1 MHLNL
6 GLAIAD
12 DLTTVADGLRSV
24 TLRTDRDVLTDGF
37 SVELR
42 TSEIAASGGRYLAGD
57 TRFHVQANALAGARP
72 PRPGDTL
79 TDDGADL
86 AILEA
91 TRATLSTRY
100 AMVCRRIEIAGSCR
114 TKINLQRALYKTGS
128 TGAREVESWETIRAA
143 VTAWIVPKARANEM
157 ETGQR
162 LLKPVFTIYLA
173 LPDMRPESHWRVL
186 ADDGKAY
193 RIETVSGEQR
203 LDQLVEMTAEEHRW
217 V

>member
-24 TLRTDRDVLTDGF
+24 TLRTDRDVLARGL

-79 TDDGADL
+79 TDDDGTVMTV
-86 AILEA
+86 LESN
-91 TRATLSTRY
+91 RATIATRY
-100 AMVCRRIEIAGSCR
+100 AMVCRQIRVVGCKTTII
-114 TKINLQRALYKTGS
+114 IQRAIYKTGA
-128 TGAREVESWETIRAA
+128 TGAREVESWDTIRTG
-143 VTAWIVPKARANEM
+143 VTAWISPKARASEQ

-162 LLKPVFTIYLA
+162 LLKPVFTVYAA
-173 LPDMRPESHWRVL
+173 LPDIRPESQWRLVD
-186 ADDGKAY
+186 ADGKTY
-193 RIETVSGEQR
+193 RIVTVSGEER

-217 V
+217 A